1 MKKKLP
7 RKVIVTL
14 MTLGLPSDMSQ
25 RTLSNDEIQSLI
37 DTRKQCLTAYMAY
50 LEKTPFKGL
59 IRGVTISKHNFLHA
73 CMYTS
78 KASVNRRRAYFDLW
92 YAISKRPATE
102 FGGPAIILPKAGT
115 RAKMFADHIAQLT
128 TSDAKHD
135 DATIH

>member
-7 RKVIVTL
+7 RKVIVIK
-14 MTLGLPSDMSQ
+14 MTVDLPIDASLT
-25 RTLSNDEIQSLI
+25 TLSSDEVQSLA
-37 DTRKQCLTAYMAY
+37 DARKQYLIAYLAY

-73 CMYTS
+73 CMCTS
-78 KASVNRRRAYFDLW
+78 EASVNRRRAYCDLW

-115 RAKMFADHIAQLT
+115 RAKMFQDHMGQLLT
-128 TSDAKHD
+128 VKIDAVRIL
-135 DATIH
+135 T